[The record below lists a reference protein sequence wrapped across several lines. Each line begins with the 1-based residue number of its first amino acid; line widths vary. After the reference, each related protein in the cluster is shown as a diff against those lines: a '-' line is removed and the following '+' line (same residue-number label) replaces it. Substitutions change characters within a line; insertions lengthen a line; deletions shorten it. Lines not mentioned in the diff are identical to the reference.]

1 MGLGV
6 LETIFIGSENLVGS
20 IGVGP
25 RTSSPTIS
33 FLWFRSRIRLS
44 EMGSLSATFPLLSR
58 MYSALQLGS
67 YSSEAKSV

>member
-1 MGLGV
+1 M
-6 LETIFIGSENLVGS
+6 GSENLERS

-25 RTSSPTIS
+25 STSSPTIS

-44 EMGSLSATFPLLSR
+44 EIGSLSVTFPLLSR

-67 YSSEAKSV
+67 YSSEAKSM